1 MNDKYLKESID
12 ILNRKFGEP
21 LPTLEDTTRA
31 HSIKKEGGPGSGR
44 KAKPGSAKDIDNR
57 MSKAAD
63 DANARLDAA
72 EKELKKKKMKK
83 EDSLMENPAIAG
95 AVAAMTRLQMQNPK
109 TGKKIS
115 ALTPLKNKEHPLH
128 KKSKSMFKII
138 KDKLKKKKYGPNP
151 RSKDKPLVPKKQSK
165 ADVDFYKRQFTG
177 EDVQEGPDDVKVA
190 KKVLS
195 KLVKTEA
202 KFRKE
207 MFELEQAFLRDPRPE
222 NQKLAKDIKKNYRDS
237 VTKFMRD
244 SIQMIKRM
252 K

>member
-1 MNDKYLKESID
+1 MKQNEKFLTESLD
-12 ILNRKFGEP
+12 ILNREFGQP
-21 LPTLEDTTRA
+21 LPTLQD
-31 HSIKKEGGPGSGR
+31 
-44 KAKPGSAKDIDNR
+44 
-57 MSKAAD
+57 
-63 DANARLDAA
+63 
-72 EKELKKKKMKK
+72 KMKK
-83 EDSLMENPAIAG
+83 HQENQLTENPAAIAA
-95 AVAAMTRLQMQNPK
+95 AVQAMQQIQAKNPK
-109 TGKKIS
+109 TGRVGKLSS
-115 ALTPLKNKEHPLH
+115 ALKDKEHPQH
-128 KKSKSMFKII
+128 KKAKGVFARL
-138 KDKLKKKKYGPNP
+138 KDKFKKKKDGPNP